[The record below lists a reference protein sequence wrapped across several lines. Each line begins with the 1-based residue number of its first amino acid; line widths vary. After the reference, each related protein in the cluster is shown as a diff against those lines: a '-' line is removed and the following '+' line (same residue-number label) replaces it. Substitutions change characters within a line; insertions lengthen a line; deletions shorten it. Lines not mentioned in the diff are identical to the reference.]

1 MNYCFVGPTLSDVDL
16 RPYNSFQFLPPVK
29 AGDINSL
36 IQRSESSIDTIII
49 VDGLYHSRLSIR
61 HKEIIAALWRGITVI
76 GVGSLGALRAAELE
90 TTGMIGSGH
99 VFSYFRSTMITADD
113 EVSVVHT
120 VEPPYTC
127 STLPLINVRL
137 TLPKWVNEHL
147 ISPDQASQI
156 LDFYKK
162 LHYTDRRE
170 RVLADFL
177 KSLDISPGLTQSII
191 DYKKVDTLSLLAH
204 FDESHGNAQSSQT
217 KEFASGYYFSNYFV
231 DQQFPLSTNTESRPI
246 WNFADSVN
254 SFRLHTLTYNS
265 LNRHASLLLASSIG
279 IKVNE
284 DQIEAM
290 KEFLV
295 STRGVS
301 SSSYP
306 KYKVLVHDSLFLAT
320 LAQEEAILFKLHL
333 SLTERL
339 GIPGLSRLRHYW
351 LSIFHQSTFLQTVAS
366 HDQQM
371 LESCLEKLYEHFNK
385 TSPL

>member
-1 MNYCFVGPTLSDVDL
+1 MNYCFVGTTLSDVDL
-16 RPYNSFQFLPPVK
+16 RPYQSFQFLPPLK
-29 AGDINSL
+29 AGDINAL
-36 IQRSESSIDTIII
+36 IQKSESSIDTIII
-49 VDGLYHSRLSIR
+49 VDGLYHSKLSIR

-137 TLPKWVNEHL
+137 TIPKWVDEHL
-147 ISPDQASQI
+147 ISADQASQI
-156 LDFYKK
+156 LDFYKR
-162 LHYTDRRE
+162 LHYTDRSE
-170 RVLADFL
+170 RRLADFL
-177 KSLDISPGLTQSII
+177 KSLHISPGLTQSIV
-191 DYKKVDTLSLLAH
+191 DYKKLDTLSLLAH
-204 FDESHGNAQSSQT
+204 FDKSYPNEQSSQM
-217 KEFASGYYFSNYFV
+217 KEFASGYYFSNYFI
-231 DQQFPLSTNTESRPI
+231 DQKFPSSTNTESRAI
-246 WNFADSVN
+246 WDFADFVD
-254 SFRLHTLTYNS
+254 SFNLHTLTYNS
-265 LNRHASLLLASSIG
+265 LNRHVSLLLASSIG

-295 STRGVS
+295 TTRGVS

-320 LAQEEAILFKLHL
+320 LAEEEAILFKLHQ

-351 LSIFHQSTFLQTVAS
+351 LSIFQQSSFRQTVAS

-371 LESCLEKLYEHFNK
+371 LESCLEKLYERFNK